1 MAAKGS
7 QGILLRRESSVAGTP
22 ATLSATNIS
31 QVVLNN
37 TVSRAAGFADFSTGM
52 RLRIQTS
59 NSSNV
64 YTIRTTAAAVL
75 TLREPVTALAAG
87 GTVVMTGWAMQ
98 EIGQVVSFNGPSLTA
113 AVIDVTTLK
122 STAKEKLISIYDSGQ
137 LSMSVI
143 YDHDASGLMLH
154 DALIRDMQART
165 HRQFDIQIVGT
176 STAKTQ
182 SIFFGGYISGFN
194 ITGSV
199 DNALKADLTISL
211 ASGVNF
217 TTNTA
222 T

>member
-1 MAAKGS
+1 MPARGS

-22 ATLSATNIS
+22 ATLSATDIS

-37 TVSRAAGFADFSTGM
+37 TVSRAAGFAAFSTGM
-52 RLRIQTS
+52 RLLIRTS

-87 GTVVMTGWAMQ
+87 GTVIMTGWAMQ
-98 EIGQVVSFNGPSLTA
+98 EIGQIVSFNGPNLTA
-113 AVIDVTTLK
+113 AVIDVTNLK
-122 STAKEKLISIYDSGQ
+122 STAKEKLISVYDGGQ
-137 LSMSVI
+137 VSLSVL
-143 YDHDASGLMLH
+143 YDHDASGLNMH
-154 DALIRDMQART
+154 DACIRDMQART
-165 HRQFDIQIVGT
+165 HRQFDIQVVGT

-182 SIFFGGYISGFN
+182 SIFFGGYISGVN
-194 ITGSV
+194 ITGAV
-199 DNALKADLTISL
+199 DNALKADIVIAL

-217 TTNTA
+217 STNTA

>member
-7 QGILLRRESSVAGTP
+7 QGILIRRESSVAGTP
-22 ATLSATNIS
+22 ATVSSTLIS
-31 QVVLNN
+31 Q
-37 TVSRAAGFADFSTGM
+37 TVAGNIIGRTAGFAAFSTGM
-52 RLRIQTS
+52 RIVVVTS

-64 YTIRTTAAAVL
+64 YTVRTTNATALIV
-75 TLREPVTALAAG
+75 REAVTALASG
-87 GTVVMTGWAMQ
+87 GTVAITGWAMQ
-98 EIGQVVSFNGPSLTA
+98 EIGQIVSFNGPGLTA
-113 AVIDVTTLK
+113 AVIDVTNLK

-137 LSMSVI
+137 LSVSVL

-165 HRQFDIQIVGT
+165 HRQFDIQLVGT

-182 SIFFGGYISGFN
+182 AIFFGGYISGVN
-194 ITGSV
+194 ITGAV
-199 DNALKADLTISL
+199 DNALKADINIAL